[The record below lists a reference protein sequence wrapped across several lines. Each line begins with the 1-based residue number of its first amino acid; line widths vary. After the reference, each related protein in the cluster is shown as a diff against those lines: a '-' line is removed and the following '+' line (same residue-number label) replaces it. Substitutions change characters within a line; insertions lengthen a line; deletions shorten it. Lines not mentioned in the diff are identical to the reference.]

1 MEAEVDEEAYDE
13 TLDADLEEEDF
24 AEEDVA
30 PEGTK
35 TTYEFF
41 VSAISTFI
49 LYQQNMLRNKKGQVD
64 GILNFQELSISDPD
78 GNPIWLSEDFLQQT
92 SLSRFFCK
100 QKWRAAAEK
109 TIFESGIGFSN
120 QPFSGRTCAI
130 HGLLNDGFS
139 VHLSHEG
146 NTLDLAQKGGEVFEK
161 VHHEQWD
168 GHAQFFP
175 SR

>member
-1 MEAEVDEEAYDE
+1 MRDIFGLEAEVDEEAYDE

-35 TTYEFF
+35 TTYEKLG

-78 GNPIWLSEDFLQQT
+78 GNPIWLSEDFFAANIFITL
-92 SLSRFFCK
+92 FFCK
-100 QKWRAAAEK
+100 QKWRMQLK
-109 TIFESGIGFSN
+109 KIFESGIGFAN
-120 QPFSGRTCAI
+120 QSFSGCTRDPRI
-130 HGLLNDGFS
+130 
-139 VHLSHEG
+139 
-146 NTLDLAQKGGEVFEK
+146 AQRWIFRAPV
-161 VHHEQWD
+161 
-168 GHAQFFP
+168 
-175 SR
+175 S